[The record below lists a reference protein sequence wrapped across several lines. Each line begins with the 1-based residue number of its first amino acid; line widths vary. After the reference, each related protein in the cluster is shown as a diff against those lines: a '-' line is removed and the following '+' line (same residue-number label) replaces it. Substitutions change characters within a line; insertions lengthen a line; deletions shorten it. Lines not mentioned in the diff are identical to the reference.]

1 MHILV
6 TGATGR
12 IGAHLTRLLIDEG
25 HTVRAFVLP
34 DDPRIALITMSGVEF
49 VYGRLEDTGSIAEA
63 VKCVEA
69 VYHLAGALTSRGNTD
84 EEFFELNLRGTFNLL
99 MAIRDN
105 VPRIKRF
112 IYASSDAV
120 YDSGASS
127 SGSYLPADET
137 HPRLAGTIYGASK
150 IGAEELCLTFMRGFG
165 IPITILRFGATA
177 DAAELIEPQSVFA
190 RWLFLQEAI
199 NFFETLP
206 AQSPSQLETLAILK
220 SLDKGTESL
229 VIMVDEAGN
238 SEIREWSDARDV
250 AAGCVQALT
259 PEAAIGEAFN
269 LGGVAPFSS
278 AELVEYLA
286 AKLNLPYVTAKLPKT
301 RSAWYISS
309 AKARGIFGYAPR
321 YTIFDM
327 VDEALAMQ
335 ATQR

>member
-12 IGAHLTRLLIDEG
+12 IGAHLTRLLIQEG
-25 HTVRAFVLP
+25 HTVRAFALP
-34 DDPRIALITMSGVEF
+34 DDSRIALITMPGVEF
-49 VYGRLEDTGSIAEA
+49 VYGRLEDTASIAEA
-63 VKCVEA
+63 VKGVEA

-84 EEFFELNLRGTFNLL
+84 EEFFEINLRGTFNML
-99 MAIRDN
+99 MAIRDAG
-105 VPRIKRF
+105 PQIKRF

-120 YDSGASS
+120 YHSGASS
-127 SGSYLPADET
+127 NACFLPVDET

-150 IGAEELCLTFMRGFG
+150 VGAEELCLSFMRGFG

-206 AQSPSQLETLAILK
+206 APSPPQLETLAILK

-229 VIMVDEAGN
+229 VIMADEAGN
-238 SEIREWSDARDV
+238 PGIREWGDARDV
-250 AAGCVQALT
+250 AAGCVQALI

-269 LGGVAPFSS
+269 LGSVASFSS
-278 AELVEYLA
+278 SELVEYLA
-286 AKLNLPYVTAKLPKT
+286 AKLNLPHVTAKLSTT
-301 RSAWYISS
+301 RRAWYLSS
-309 AKARGIFGYAPR
+309 AKAHGVFGYAPR

-327 VDEALAMQ
+327 VDEALAKQ
-335 ATQR
+335 TKK